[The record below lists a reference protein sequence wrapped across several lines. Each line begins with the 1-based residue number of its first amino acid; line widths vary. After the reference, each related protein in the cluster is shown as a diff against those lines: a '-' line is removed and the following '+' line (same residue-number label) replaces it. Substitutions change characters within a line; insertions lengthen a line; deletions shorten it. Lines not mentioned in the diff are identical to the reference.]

1 MLLLF
6 AVAAAFLAPLADI
19 YIGTPPQ
26 GISSFIFFPTKYP
39 DGNWDPQGLTYVDTY
54 FKSEDETVLHGWYCP
69 SEKPIAYVLILHG
82 NAGNISSRLGLLRLF
97 QQANIAAF
105 IFDYR
110 GYGRSS
116 GTPSIDGVLQDAMA
130 ARVKFS
136 EVANV
141 PQGEIFLLGES
152 LGGAFATKLAVDN
165 QPRALILQSTFS
177 SLRELADLH
186 YPALSSLVSPELLN
200 SQETLS
206 DYDGPLLLAHG
217 NNDLI
222 VPHSHAV
229 AIFSAAGEPKQLVS
243 LNDAGHDISA
253 NGTYQAALL
262 AFIKSHSRQEE

>member
-6 AVAAAFLAPLADI
+6 AVAAAFLAPLAEI
-19 YIGTPPQ
+19 YNGKPPP
-26 GISSFIFFPTKYP
+26 GLNSFLFFPTKYP

-69 SEKPIAYVLILHG
+69 CETPIAYVLILHG
-82 NAGNISSRLGLLRLF
+82 NAGNVSTRSGLLRLL
-97 QQANIAAF
+97 QQANINAF
-105 IFDYR
+105 IVDYR

-116 GTPSIDGVLQDAMA
+116 GSPSIDGVLQDAMA

-136 EVANV
+136 ELAKV
-141 PQGEIFLLGES
+141 PQAEMVLLGES
-152 LGGAFATKLAVDN
+152 LGGAFATKLAVDIE
-165 QPRALILQSTFS
+165 PRALILQSTFS

-186 YPALSSLVSPELLN
+186 YTALSSLVSPELLN

-206 DYDGPLLLAHG
+206 DYDGPLLVAHG
-217 NNDLI
+217 NNDSI

-229 AIFSAAGEPKQLVS
+229 AIFSAAREPKQLVS
-243 LNDAGHDISA
+243 LKDAGHNISA

-262 AFIKSHSRQEE
+262 AFIKSHSRREE